1 MNDDTT
7 PGQWLIPVADAC
19 KRPFGGISRN
29 GLITMSRTLLAI
41 VTFACLLH
49 VVGCSQR
56 SAVTGTSQSPQGR
69 STVRI
74 GDKAEYSLN
83 SKASSS
89 VGSSATLRVIGSKR
103 YTVVAGK
110 NHGRSVPS
118 FIVRTYDLREDS
130 EQRIGLMGRSRTIV
144 SWFGE
149 DASGNV
155 YLLGES
161 PDGAEWDVVTDANP
175 PLQMPCAIKEGD
187 SWGYSAHFASGGVE
201 TLSFKCL
208 GKEML
213 KTPAGEY
220 EAYKLSLAMSHTRLG
235 VDMTGYMWVTPSL
248 PLLFEL
254 KGEFSTKVSL
264 PAATG
269 NVEQVHVLEDFDLA
283 R

>member
-1 MNDDTT
+1 
-7 PGQWLIPVADAC
+7 
-19 KRPFGGISRN
+19 
-29 GLITMSRTLLAI
+29 MSRI
-41 VTFACLLH
+41 VTAIAILVCLLH

-83 SKASSS
+83 SKAASS
-89 VGSSATLRVIGSKR
+89 VGSSATLTGIGSKR

-110 NHGRSVPS
+110 NHGRTVPS
-118 FIVRTYDLREDS
+118 YIVKTYDLREDS
-130 EQRIGLMGRSRTIV
+130 EQRAGFIRRSKTVV
-144 SWFGE
+144 SWLGE

-161 PDGAEWDVVTDANP
+161 LEGVHWDAVRDANP
-175 PLQMPCAIKEGD
+175 PLQWPCAIKVGD

-201 TLSFKCL
+201 TVSFKCL

-213 KTPAGEY
+213 TTPTGKY
-220 EAYKLSLAMSHTRLG
+220 EAYKLSLAMSDTRLR
-235 VDMTGYMWVTPSL
+235 VDMTGYTWVTPSL

-254 KGEFSTKVSL
+254 RDEYSTKVSL
-264 PAATG
+264 PVASD
-269 NVEQVHVLEDFDLA
+269 VEQVHVLTSFSLA

>member
-1 MNDDTT
+1 MSDDHR
-7 PGQWLIPVADAC
+7 GDGSSRVAHAC
-19 KRPFGGISRN
+19 ERPFDGISRN
-29 GLITMSRTLLAI
+29 GEITMSRILLATAI
-41 VTFACLLH
+41 LVCLLH

-56 SAVTGTSQSPQGR
+56 GAVTGTAQSPQGR

-89 VGSSATLRVIGSKR
+89 VGSSATLRVTGSKR

-130 EQRIGLMGRSRTIV
+130 EQRAGLMSRSRTIV
-144 SWFGE
+144 SWLGE
-149 DASGNV
+149 DSSANIYV
-155 YLLGES
+155 LGES
-161 PDGAEWDVVTDANP
+161 LDGVRWDVVTDANP
-175 PLQMPCAIKEGD
+175 PMEMPCAIKEGD

-201 TLSFKCL
+201 SVSFKCL

-213 KTPAGEY
+213 KTPTGEY
-220 EAYKLSLAMSHTRLG
+220 EAYKLSLAMSDTRLR
-235 VDMTGYMWVTPSL
+235 VDMTGYTWVTPSL

-254 KGEFSTKVSL
+254 KDEYSTKVSL
-264 PAATG
+264 PVASD
-269 NVEQVHVLEDFDLA
+269 VEQVHLLTSFSLA